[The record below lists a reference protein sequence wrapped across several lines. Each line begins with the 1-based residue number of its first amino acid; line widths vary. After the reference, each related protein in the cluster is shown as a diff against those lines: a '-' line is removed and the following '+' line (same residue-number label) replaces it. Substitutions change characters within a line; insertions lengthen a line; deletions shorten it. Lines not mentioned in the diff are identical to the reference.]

1 MEQLKGLLVPGFS
14 KSNLQSQAIFFC
26 HPKKSQINEGLMI
39 FKAEMAVVE
48 VIQSKWKPAGECET
62 SSGYVLG
69 PRLFC

>member
-1 MEQLKGLLVPGFS
+1 
-14 KSNLQSQAIFFC
+14 
-26 HPKKSQINEGLMI
+26 MI

-48 VIQSKWKPAGECET
+48 VMQSKWKPAGECET